1 MRSKAFLRSL
11 LVTSFMSFLAPL
23 VMVGGG
29 VVILALVAYLPG
41 LTSISQILTS
51 QILQFLATFGN
62 GDAISGSVVIG
73 FAFMLVGALFD
84 IYSFYYRSLGSF
96 GSGKGEA

>member
-11 LVTSFMSFLAPL
+11 LVTSFISFLAPL
-23 VMVGGG
+23 VMIGG
-29 VVILALVAYLPG
+29 VVVVLAVVAYLPG
-41 LTSISQILTS
+41 LTTISQVLTS
-51 QILQFLATFGN
+51 QILQFLSAFGN

-73 FAFMLVGALFD
+73 FVFMLVGALFD
-84 IYSFYYRSLGSF
+84 TYSFYYRSLGSF